1 MGMFLRFIFSII
13 FAVITSVAASQAES
27 SITILIALA
36 IAFTPL
42 ALTFRT
48 LSARRARKV
57 ALFTAAY
64 KAIGIPAGSARFAHQ
79 EGDTLIVLNPNTRK
93 ISLSVSGESKVYGY
107 DEVRDWDARK
117 VSRTGGAV
125 GFGGVGTIAASSQ
138 NIAASMK
145 ADRETGL
152 FLTMRDIEHPQWRVS
167 MFDASDR
174 VRWAEILRQELSEG
188 GVAA

>member
-13 FAVITSVAASQAES
+13 FAMITSFAALQAES
-27 SITILIALA
+27 SITTLIALA

-48 LSARRARKV
+48 LSARRAKKV
-57 ALFTAAY
+57 ALFAAAY
-64 KAIGIPAGSARFAHQ
+64 EAIGVPAGSARFAHQ

-107 DEVRDWDARK
+107 DEVREWDARK

-125 GFGGVGTIAASSQ
+125 GFGGVGTIAAGSQ

-174 VRWAEILRQELSEG
+174 ARWAEILRQELSEG

>member
-1 MGMFLRFIFSII
+1 MGMFLRFILSII
-13 FAVITSVAASQAES
+13 FAMITSFAALQAES
-27 SITILIALA
+27 SITTLIALA

-48 LSARRARKV
+48 LSARRAKKV
-57 ALFTAAY
+57 ALFAAAY
-64 KAIGIPAGSARFAHQ
+64 EAIGVPAGSARFAHQ

-93 ISLSVSGESKVYGY
+93 ISLSVCGESKVYGY
-107 DEVRDWDARK
+107 NEVREWDARK
-117 VSRTGGAV
+117 VSRAGGAV
-125 GFGGVGTIAASSQ
+125 GFGGVGTIAAGSQ

-174 VRWAEILRQELSEG
+174 ARWAEILRQELSEG

>member
-13 FAVITSVAASQAES
+13 FAMITSFSALQAES
-27 SITILIALA
+27 SITTLIALA

-48 LSARRARKV
+48 LSARRAKKV
-57 ALFTAAY
+57 ALFAAAY
-64 KAIGIPAGSARFAHQ
+64 EAIGVPAGSARFAHQ

-93 ISLSVSGESKVYGY
+93 ISLSVRGESKVYGY

-125 GFGGVGTIAASSQ
+125 GFGGVGTIAAGSQ
-138 NIAASMK
+138 NIAASMQ
-145 ADRETGL
+145 ADRQTGL

-174 VRWAEILRQELSEG
+174 ARWAEILRQELSEG